1 MNHHTRLPLIEPDVR
16 ISRIRL
22 SEAVRRFAS
31 FFPVG
36 SMVRHPMQAV
46 SFPQLLAGVLGRV
59 ARSDFRVFFPQP
71 SSNPRLHVPF
81 QLGEH
86 SRAVPVM
93 NVSRPPSHSLIDPSN
108 DLLGFLP

>member
-1 MNHHTRLPLIEPDVR
+1 MVNHRTRLPLIEPDVR

-46 SFPQLLAGVLGRV
+46 SFPQLLAGVIGRV
-59 ARSDFRVFFPQP
+59 SRSDFRVFLPQP
-71 SSNPRLHVPF
+71 SSNPRLHVPL
-81 QLGEH
+81 QLGDH
-86 SRAVPVM
+86 SRAVAVM
-93 NVSRPPSHSLIDPSN
+93 NVSRPRFR
-108 DLLGFLP
+108 GR

>member
-1 MNHHTRLPLIEPDVR
+1 MNHRTRLPLIEPDVR

-59 ARSDFRVFFPQP
+59 ARSDFRVFLPQP
-71 SSNPRLHVPF
+71 SSNPRLHGPL

-86 SRAVPVM
+86 SRPCL
-93 NVSRPPSHSLIDPSN
+93 SLCVRQRS
-108 DLLGFLP
+108 G